1 ADLRKHVDYF
11 HSHPCVRDDI
21 CAGLAYVGWHLE
33 DTTLTRT
40 SADAAIALGFQGW
53 QPYFFGGIAY
63 AIAPDRD
70 RTKARRMLLEA
81 KKRGAPAAADDI
93 LRDLGSP

>member
-1 ADLRKHVDYF
+1 M
-11 HSHPCVRDDI
+11 RDDI

-40 SADAAIALGFQGW
+40 SADAAIALGFPGW

-70 RTKARRMLLEA
+70 RLMADVLLFWGEGQA
-81 KKRGAPAAADDI
+81 
-93 LRDLGSP
+93 RDLPNLTTNVQLSC